1 MAVVCNRY
9 TAPAAPRGGED
20 LLAGTEH
27 RRFAFLCSSYRSF
40 RIFSCLSRSFRV
52 ISMLFVWMD
61 PLGNHFTD

>member
-20 LLAGTEH
+20 LPAGTED
-27 RRFAFLCSSYRSF
+27 RRFAFFSSYRPF
-40 RIFSCLSRSFRV
+40 QIFSCLSRSFRV

-61 PLGNHFTD
+61 QLGNRFTD